1 METGKGK
8 ENENRQKN
16 MLDTVEINHVQH
28 ISFTQSRLTDDIL
41 LTRSGSIVFFESLD
55 KFRLNEYNV
64 LWFIVFVRCRM
75 ENYMTVKETA
85 AKWKITERQV
95 QILCKTNRIQGAIQ
109 VSRIWLIPSNALKP
123 TRQ

>member
-1 METGKGK
+1 
-8 ENENRQKN
+8 
-16 MLDTVEINHVQH
+16 MLDTVKINHVQH

>member
-1 METGKGK
+1 
-8 ENENRQKN
+8 
-16 MLDTVEINHVQH
+16 MLDTVKINHVQH
-28 ISFTQSRLTDDIL
+28 ISFTQSRLTDAIV
-41 LTRSGSIVFFESLD
+41 LTRSEKHRLFFESLD
-55 KFRLNEYNV
+55 KFRLNGNINV

>member
-1 METGKGK
+1 
-8 ENENRQKN
+8 
-16 MLDTVEINHVQH
+16 MLGTVDFNHVQH
-28 ISFTQSRLTDDIL
+28 ISFTQSRLTDAIV
-41 LTRSGSIVFFESLD
+41 LTRSESIAFLESLD
-55 KFRLNEYNV
+55 KFRSNEYNV
-64 LWFIVFVRCRM
+64 LCFIVFVRCRM

>member
-1 METGKGK
+1 
-8 ENENRQKN
+8 
-16 MLDTVEINHVQH
+16 MLDTVDFNHVQH
-28 ISFTQSRLTDDIL
+28 ISFTQFRLTAV
-41 LTRSGSIVFFESLD
+41 IVLARREITAFSESLD
-55 KFRLNEYNV
+55 KFRLNEYNI
-64 LWFIVFVRCRM
+64 LWFSVFVRCRM

>member
-1 METGKGK
+1 
-8 ENENRQKN
+8 
-16 MLDTVEINHVQH
+16 MLGTVDFNHVQH
-28 ISFTQSRLTDDIL
+28 ISFTQSRLTDAIV
-41 LTRSGSIVFFESLD
+41 LTRSESIAFLESLD
-55 KFRLNEYNV
+55 KFRSNEYNV

>member
-1 METGKGK
+1 MKT
-8 ENENRQKN
+8 
-16 MLDTVEINHVQH
+16 MLN
-28 ISFTQSRLTDDIL
+28 DIL
-41 LTRSGSIVFFESLD
+41 EAKKGRTAGRFHNTD
-55 KFRLNEYNV
+55 KKKPTTPDHKTKLKLKVGNQK
-64 LWFIVFVRCRM
+64 

>member
-1 METGKGK
+1 
-8 ENENRQKN
+8 
-16 MLDTVEINHVQH
+16 MLYSSQEAEA
-28 ISFTQSRLTDDIL
+28 SS
-41 LTRSGSIVFFESLD
+41 FFESLD

-85 AKWKITERQV
+85 AKWKITKRQV

>member
-1 METGKGK
+1 LKNYHRDKSAETQA
-8 ENENRQKN
+8 EN
-16 MLDTVEINHVQH
+16 
-28 ISFTQSRLTDDIL
+28 
-41 LTRSGSIVFFESLD
+41 LD
-55 KFRLNEYNV
+55 KFRLNEYNIS
-64 LWFIVFVRCRM
+64 WFIVFVRCRM

-85 AKWKITERQV
+85 VKWKITERQV

>member
-1 METGKGK
+1 MIYSSQEA
-8 ENENRQKN
+8 EA
-16 MLDTVEINHVQH
+16 
-28 ISFTQSRLTDDIL
+28 SS
-41 LTRSGSIVFFESLD
+41 FFESLD
-55 KFRLNEYNV
+55 KFRLNEYNI
-64 LWFIVFVRCRM
+64 LWFIVFVRHRM

>member
-1 METGKGK
+1 
-8 ENENRQKN
+8 
-16 MLDTVEINHVQH
+16 
-28 ISFTQSRLTDDIL
+28 
-41 LTRSGSIVFFESLD
+41 
-55 KFRLNEYNV
+55 
-64 LWFIVFVRCRM
+64 M

-85 AKWKITERQV
+85 AKRKITERQV

>member
-1 METGKGK
+1 M
-8 ENENRQKN
+8 
-16 MLDTVEINHVQH
+16 VEINHVQH
-28 ISFTQSRLTDDIL
+28 ISFTQSRLTDA
-41 LTRSGSIVFFESLD
+41 IVLARRESTVFSESLD
-55 KFRLNEYNV
+55 KFRLNEYNI
-64 LWFIVFVRCRM
+64 LWFSVFVRCRM

>member
-1 METGKGK
+1 
-8 ENENRQKN
+8 
-16 MLDTVEINHVQH
+16 
-28 ISFTQSRLTDDIL
+28 
-41 LTRSGSIVFFESLD
+41 
-55 KFRLNEYNV
+55 
-64 LWFIVFVRCRM
+64 M

-123 TRQ
+123 TKTIILFVERRCFEWTMLIQYCLTGSLLETPLSK